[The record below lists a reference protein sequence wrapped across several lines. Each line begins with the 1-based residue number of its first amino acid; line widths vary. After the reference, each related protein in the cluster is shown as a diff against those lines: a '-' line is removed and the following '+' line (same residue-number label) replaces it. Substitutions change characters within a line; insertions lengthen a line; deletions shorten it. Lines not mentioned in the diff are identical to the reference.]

1 MVNLEL
7 YRIFKIVADEE
18 NLTKASEILNIS
30 QPAVTKHIHNL
41 EDELGL
47 KLFNRT
53 KYGMV
58 LTPDGEKLYNQIKET
73 IDTLV
78 SAESNLK
85 QSTILNLGIHT
96 NMPKDLYRDLIA
108 KLKQNN
114 SSIEVNIEKAPTES
128 MFQMLEKNEIDAY
141 LSKKQPDDVHGESIE
156 FISLGSFHDNFF
168 VNNNSKYANKTVLK
182 EVDVLTIY
190 TLRNVSSTSRNLEN
204 ILKENNL
211 KNVQIKN
218 ATFNTIIEEL
228 QSSDII
234 AYITEEYVKEEL
246 ENGTLRKLD
255 MDIQSQEV
263 EYGIYFNSNNKI
275 KNVKKIFDGIK

>member
-7 YRIFKIVADEE
+7 YRIFKTVADEE

-53 KYGMV
+53 KYGMT
-58 LTPDGEKLYNQIKET
+58 LTPDGEKLYNQIKNT

-85 QSTILNLGIHT
+85 QSTVLNLGIHT
-96 NMPKDLYRDLIA
+96 NMPKNLYRELIA
-108 KLKQNN
+108 KLKQEN
-114 SSIEVNIEKAPTES
+114 SNIEVNIEKAPTES
-128 MFQMLEKNEIDAY
+128 MFQMLEKNKIDAY
-141 LSKKQPDDVHGESIE
+141 LSKKQPDDIHGESID
-156 FISLGSFHDNFF
+156 FIGLGNFHDNFF
-168 VNNNSKYANKTVLK
+168 VNSNSKYVNKTALI
-182 EVDVLTIY
+182 DDDTLTIY

-228 QSSDII
+228 QSKDII
-234 AYITEEYVKEEL
+234 AYITEEYIREEL
-246 ENGTLRKLD
+246 ENNTLRKLD
-255 MDIQSQEV
+255 KDIQSQEV

-275 KNVKKIFDGIK
+275 KNVKKIFDRIK